1 MRKTFLFYVVIL
13 FAFICMQSCCMNY
26 RQKKHQ
32 ENLENKTTDKKR
44 TMTGEE
50 IREQEIN
57 DWVMDETWQ

>member
-1 MRKTFLFYVVIL
+1 
-13 FAFICMQSCCMNY
+13 MNY

>member
-50 IREQEIN
+50 IREQ
-57 DWVMDETWQ
+57 